1 MVSDKFAPDQIMEP
15 EARSEI
21 LEIAW
26 PQCSQQP
33 GVYVV
38 HVLEEEHGDKEGGEE
53 RNNWYLGLEC
63 ISIFYNI
70 CKTSKKILM

>member
-1 MVSDKFAPDQIMEP
+1 MEL

-33 GVYVV
+33 GVCVWYVCWRK
-38 HVLEEEHGDKEGGEE
+38 EEWHGEKEGGED
-53 RNNWYLGLEC
+53 RNN
-63 ISIFYNI
+63 
-70 CKTSKKILM
+70 